1 MSPIRHEDILDADIV
16 DSVELLSSGST
27 VIATDTLVSTVNATK
42 RVTVSTYNLDDPD
55 APIEP
60 GDIVVIAGNAAAG
73 TYHVASV
80 VSTTIL
86 VVVESIPSSTG
97 GSVTFYDPAG
107 ATKIGISPTN
117 LTTTTATVLQNAFG
131 SIDLNHALVATPS
144 DRAITFAATRTSGQV
159 SRETWTYTATSL
171 LLKSIDYTR
180 VAGLV
185 TSFVT
190 KIFAADGTTI
200 IAQTTDTIART
211 GGVVTSGTTVRDI

>member
-1 MSPIRHEDILDADIV
+1 MSPIRHEDIFDADIV
-16 DSVELLSSGST
+16 DAVELLSSGST

-60 GDIVVIAGNAAAG
+60 GDIVVIAGNAAEG
-73 TYHVASV
+73 TYHVASI
-80 VSTTIL
+80 VSTTIF
-86 VVVESIPSSTG
+86 VVVESIPGSTG
-97 GSVTFYDPAG
+97 GSVTFYDPPG

-117 LTTTTATVLQNAFG
+117 LTTTTATILQNAFG
-131 SIDLNHALVATPS
+131 SIDLNHALVATPT

-180 VAGLV
+180 VGGLV

-200 IAQTTDTIART
+200 IAQTTDIIART
-211 GGVVTSGTTVRDI
+211 GGVVTSGTTVRNV

>member
-1 MSPIRHEDILDADIV
+1 MSPIRHEDIFDVDIIDAF
-16 DSVELLSSGST
+16 ELLSSGST

-55 APIEP
+55 EPIEP
-60 GDIVVIAGNAAAG
+60 GDIVVITGNAAAG
-73 TYHVASV
+73 TYHVASII
-80 VSTTIL
+80 SMTIFT
-86 VVVESIPSSTG
+86 VIESILSSTG
-97 GSVTFYDPAG
+97 GSITFYDPAG

-131 SIDLNHALVATPS
+131 SIDLNHALVAPPS

-159 SRETWTYTATSL
+159 SRETWTYTTTSL

-211 GGVVTSGTTVRDI
+211 GGVVTSGTTVRNV

>member
-1 MSPIRHEDILDADIV
+1 MSPIRRDDIFDVDVVDA
-16 DSVELLSSGST
+16 VELASSGST
-27 VIATDTLVSTVNATK
+27 VINTDTLVSTVSTTK
-42 RVTVSTYNLDDPD
+42 RVTVSSINLNDLET
-55 APIEP
+55 PIES

-73 TYHVASV
+73 TYHVDQIILN
-80 VSTTIL
+80 TIFT
-86 VVVESIPSSTG
+86 VIESILDSTG
-97 GSVTFYDPAG
+97 GTVSFKYLPG
-107 ATKIGISPTN
+107 AMKVGLDKTN
-117 LTTTTATVLQNAFG
+117 LTTTTSTILQNAFG

-180 VAGLV
+180 VGGLV

-190 KIFAADGTTI
+190 KIFAEDGTTI

>member
-1 MSPIRHEDILDADIV
+1 MSPIRHEDIFDADIV
-16 DSVELLSSGST
+16 DAVELLSSGST

-60 GDIVVIAGNAAAG
+60 GDIVVIAGNAAEG
-73 TYHVASV
+73 TYHVASI
-80 VSTTIL
+80 VSTTIF
-86 VVVESIPSSTG
+86 VVVESIPGSTG
-97 GSVTFYDPAG
+97 GSITFYDPPG

-117 LTTTTATVLQNAFG
+117 LTTTTATILQNAFG
-131 SIDLNHALVATPS
+131 SIDLNHALVATPT

-180 VAGLV
+180 VGGLV

-200 IAQTTDTIART
+200 IAQTTDIIART
-211 GGVVTSGTTVRDI
+211 GGVVTSGTTVRNV

>member
-1 MSPIRHEDILDADIV
+1 MSPIRHEDIFDADIV
-16 DSVELLSSGST
+16 DAVELLSSGST

-60 GDIVVIAGNAAAG
+60 GDIVVIAGNAAEG
-73 TYHVASV
+73 TYHVASI
-80 VSTTIL
+80 VSTTIF
-86 VVVESIPSSTG
+86 VVVESISGSTG
-97 GSVTFYDPAG
+97 GSVTFYDPPG

-117 LTTTTATVLQNAFG
+117 LTTTTATILQNAFG
-131 SIDLNHALVATPS
+131 SIDLNHALVATPT

-180 VAGLV
+180 VGGLV

-211 GGVVTSGTTVRDI
+211 GGVVTSGTTVRNV

>member
-1 MSPIRHEDILDADIV
+1 MSPIRRDDIFDVDVVDA
-16 DSVELLSSGST
+16 VELASSGST
-27 VIATDTLVSTVNATK
+27 VINTDTLVSTVSATK
-42 RVTVSTYNLDDPD
+42 RVTVSSINLNDLET
-55 APIEP
+55 PIES

-73 TYHVASV
+73 TYHVDQIILN
-80 VSTTIL
+80 TIFT
-86 VVVESIPSSTG
+86 VIESILDSTG
-97 GSVTFYDPAG
+97 GTVSFKYLPG
-107 ATKIGISPTN
+107 AMKVGLDKTN
-117 LTTTTATVLQNAFG
+117 LTTTTSTILQNAFG

-190 KIFAADGTTI
+190 KIFAEDGTTI

>member
-1 MSPIRHEDILDADIV
+1 MSPIRRDDIFDVDVVDA
-16 DSVELLSSGST
+16 VELASSGST
-27 VIATDTLVSTVNATK
+27 VINTDTLVSTVSATK
-42 RVTVSTYNLDDPD
+42 RVTVSSINLNDLET
-55 APIEP
+55 PIES
-60 GDIVVIAGNAAAG
+60 GDVVVIAGNAAAG
-73 TYHVASV
+73 TYHVDQIILN
-80 VSTTIL
+80 TIFT
-86 VVVESIPSSTG
+86 VIESILDSTG
-97 GSVTFYDPAG
+97 GTVSFKYLPG
-107 ATKIGISPTN
+107 AMKVGLDKTN
-117 LTTTTATVLQNAFG
+117 LTTTTSTILQNAFG

-180 VAGLV
+180 VGGLV

-190 KIFAADGTTI
+190 KIFAEDGTTI

>member
-1 MSPIRHEDILDADIV
+1 MSPIRHEDIFDADIV
-16 DSVELLSSGST
+16 DAVELLSSGST

-60 GDIVVIAGNAAAG
+60 GDIVVIAGNAAEG
-73 TYHVASV
+73 TYHVASI
-80 VSTTIL
+80 VSTTVF
-86 VVVESIPSSTG
+86 VVVESIPGSTG
-97 GSVTFYDPAG
+97 GSVTFYDPPG

-117 LTTTTATVLQNAFG
+117 LTTTTATILQNAFG
-131 SIDLNHALVATPS
+131 SIDLNHALVATPT

-180 VAGLV
+180 VGGLV

-200 IAQTTDTIART
+200 IAQTTDIIART
-211 GGVVTSGTTVRDI
+211 GGVVTSGTTVRNV

>member
-1 MSPIRHEDILDADIV
+1 MSPIRHEDIFDADIV
-16 DSVELLSSGST
+16 DAVELLSSGST

-60 GDIVVIAGNAAAG
+60 GDIVVIAGNAAEG
-73 TYHVASV
+73 TYHVASI
-80 VSTTIL
+80 VSTTIF
-86 VVVESIPSSTG
+86 VVVESIPGSTG
-97 GSVTFYDPAG
+97 GSVTFYDPPG

-117 LTTTTATVLQNAFG
+117 LTTTTATILQNAFG
-131 SIDLNHALVATPS
+131 SIDLNHALVATPT

-180 VAGLV
+180 VGGLV

-211 GGVVTSGTTVRDI
+211 GGVVTSGTTVRNV

>member
-1 MSPIRHEDILDADIV
+1 MSPIRHEDIFDADIV
-16 DSVELLSSGST
+16 DAVELLSSGST

-73 TYHVASV
+73 TYHVASI
-80 VSTTIL
+80 VSTTIF
-86 VVVESIPSSTG
+86 VVVESIPGSTG
-97 GSVTFYDPAG
+97 GSVTFYDPPG

-117 LTTTTATVLQNAFG
+117 LTTTTATILQNAFG
-131 SIDLNHALVATPS
+131 SIDLNHALVATPT

-180 VAGLV
+180 VGGLV

-211 GGVVTSGTTVRDI
+211 GGVVTSGTTVRNV